1 MGLSHTS
8 REQRERNQ
16 PPRTTKKDTM
26 AEEGQDVLLDYEDDE
41 TEVQTEEVE
50 QKKDQGYVDVH
61 SSGFRD
67 FLLKP
72 ELMRAIVDC
81 GFEHPSPVQ
90 HEAIP
95 QAILGDDVICQAKSG
110 TGKTAVFVIATL
122 QQMDTEPAAGV
133 HTLVMCHTRE
143 LAFQILSEYKRFSKY
158 LPATRAAFFC
168 GGVPIVKDREV
179 LNSEDKSPHIVIG
192 TPGRLF
198 ALACNENTL
207 KLNNCKHFVLDECDH
222 MLDNVDMRAKV
233 QKIFMKTPREGRQV
247 MMLSATFSPASRLIS
262 QKFTHNALEI
272 FIDNEEK
279 LRLEGLQQYY
289 CQREENQKNGK
300 LLELLDN
307 LQFNQVIIFVKSTAR
322 CRALTAFLVEQN
334 FPTIEIHGGIS
345 QPERIK
351 KFTEFKEFKHRI
363 LVATDVLA
371 RGIDIER
378 VNIVFNYDLPEL
390 RGERSKNATE
400 DEIKKHGTD
409 LYLHR
414 VARAGR
420 FGTKGLSITFV
431 ATREDA
437 DVLQAVQERYEYEIK
452 QLNEGDT
459 IEQSSYMNV

>member
-1 MGLSHTS
+1 MGTQLD
-8 REQRERNQ
+8 
-16 PPRTTKKDTM
+16 RTTPPPSPFEHKTFTM

-41 TEVQTEEVE
+41 AEVQTEETE
-50 QKKDQGYVDVH
+50 TKKDPGYVDVH

-95 QAILGDDVICQAKSG
+95 QAILGDDVVCQAKSG

-122 QQMDTEPAAGV
+122 QQMDTEPEDHV

-143 LAFQILSEYKRFSKY
+143 LAHQILSEFKRFTKY
-158 LPATRAAFFC
+158 LTATRAAVFF
-168 GGVPIVKDREV
+168 GGVPITKDREV
-179 LNSEDKSPHIVIG
+179 LKSDKAPHIVIG
-192 TPGRLF
+192 TPGRLY
-198 ALACNENTL
+198 ALSCAESTL
-207 KLNNCKHFVLDECDH
+207 NLNKVKHFVLDECDH
-222 MLDNVDMRAKV
+222 MMDNVDMRAKV
-233 QKIFMKTPREGRQV
+233 QKIFFKTPREGRQV
-247 MMLSATFSPASRLIS
+247 MMLSATFSPASRELS
-262 QKFTHNALEI
+262 QKFTTNALEI

-289 CQREENQKNGK
+289 CQREENQKNVK

-307 LQFNQVIIFVKSTAR
+307 LQFNQVIIFVKSTQR
-322 CRALTAFLVEQN
+322 CRALTAFLTEQN
-334 FPTIEIHGGIS
+334 FPTIEIHGGIP
-345 QPERIK
+345 QPERIA
-351 KFTEFKEFKHRI
+351 KFTAFKEFKHRI

-390 RGERSKNATE
+390 RGERSKGASE
-400 DEIKKHGTD
+400 DDIKKYGTD

-437 DVLQAVQERYEYEIK
+437 DTLQAVQERYEYEIK
-452 QLNEGDT
+452 QLQDGDE
-459 IEQSSYMNV
+459 IEQASYMNV

>member
-1 MGLSHTS
+1 
-8 REQRERNQ
+8 
-16 PPRTTKKDTM
+16 M
-26 AEEGQDVLLDYEDDE
+26 AEEGQDVLLDYEEEE
-41 TEVQTEEVE
+41 TEVQTEEI
-50 QKKDQGYVDVH
+50 QTKKDQGYVDVH
-61 SSGFRD
+61 CGGFRD

-95 QAILGDDVICQAKSG
+95 QAILGDDVVCQAKSG

-122 QQMDTEPAAGV
+122 QQMDTEPSNDV
-133 HTLVMCHTRE
+133 HTIVMCHTRE
-143 LAFQILSEYKRFSKY
+143 LAHQIHSEYKRFSKY
-158 LPATRAAFFC
+158 LPATRSAVFF
-168 GGVPIVKDREV
+168 GGVPITKDREQ
-179 LNSEDKSPHIVIG
+179 LKGDKIPHIVIG
-192 TPGRLF
+192 TPGRLY
-198 ALACNENTL
+198 ALAVSEGLL
-207 KLNNCKHFVLDECDH
+207 KVNNVKHFILDECDH
-222 MLDNVDMRAKV
+222 MLDHVDMRSKI

-247 MMLSATFSPASRLIS
+247 MMLSATFSQTSREVS

-289 CQREENQKNGK
+289 CQREENQKNAK

-307 LQFNQVIIFVKSTAR
+307 LQFNQVIIFVKSTQR
-322 CRALTAFLVEQN
+322 CRALTSYLIEQN

-345 QPERIK
+345 QPERIA
-351 KFTEFKEFKHRI
+351 KFTEFKDFKHRI

-390 RGERSKNATE
+390 RGERSKSASE
-400 DEIKKHGTD
+400 DQVKKHGTD

-437 DVLQAVQERYEYEIK
+437 DILQAVQERYEYEIK
-452 QLNEGDT
+452 QLQDGDT